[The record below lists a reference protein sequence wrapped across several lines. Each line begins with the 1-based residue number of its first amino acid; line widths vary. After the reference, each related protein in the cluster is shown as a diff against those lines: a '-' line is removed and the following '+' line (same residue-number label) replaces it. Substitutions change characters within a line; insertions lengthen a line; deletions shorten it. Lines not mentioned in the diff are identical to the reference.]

1 MQSLLL
7 TGVHKLLFGNFLQG
21 LEAYKAFSRSQC
33 DRQPMHE
40 KSDSLTDVFSR
51 LSQAFHHKTQ
61 KPLFTRE
68 ELHSESSLL
77 IIAGLYTTSTC
88 LAATFFYLLHN
99 PEALSRVQN
108 EVRKA
113 FHHLED
119 IRSGPGL
126 SACHYLRAC
135 IHESLRLSPP
145 VGGLMPREVL
155 SGGMEVDGQYLPQ
168 GVEIETPHYAL
179 HHEEAHYRE
188 PFVYK
193 PERWLADEGSDVTKA
208 QSAFCAFSI
217 GPRSCV
223 EKLMAYQELMTVLGR
238 VIWECD
244 IRLGAEMPLA
254 KGPRKGRVA
263 NSTQRSTSSLTL
275 LRARAQGRW
284 CSSDSEAM
292 LSFKESF
299 MGSDLSQIIS

>member
-7 TGVHKLLFGNFLQG
+7 TGVHKLLFRNLLQG

-33 DRQPMHE
+33 DPQLIHE
-40 KSDSLTDVFSR
+40 KPDSRTDVFSR
-51 LSQAFHHKTQ
+51 LSQAFHPKTQ

-77 IIAGLYTTSTC
+77 IIAGSDTTSTC

-99 PEALSRVQN
+99 PKALSRVQN

-119 IRSGPGL
+119 IRSGPRL

-135 IHESLRLSPP
+135 IYESLRLSPP
-145 VGGLMPREVL
+145 VGGLMPREIL
-155 SGGMEVDGQYLPQ
+155 SGGMEVDGQYFPQ
-168 GVEIETPHYAL
+168 GVEIGTPHYAL
-179 HHEEAHYRE
+179 HHDEAYYPE

-223 EKLMAYQELMTVLGR
+223 GKLMAYQELMTVLGR

-244 IRLGAEMPLA
+244 IRLGSRDVLGERSEKWKGGQQRAEEYQLFDTFTSKSTGPLVQFR
-254 KGPRKGRVA
+254 PRSHA
-263 NSTQRSTSSLTL
+263 EL
-275 LRARAQGRW
+275 
-284 CSSDSEAM
+284 
-292 LSFKESF
+292 
-299 MGSDLSQIIS
+299 